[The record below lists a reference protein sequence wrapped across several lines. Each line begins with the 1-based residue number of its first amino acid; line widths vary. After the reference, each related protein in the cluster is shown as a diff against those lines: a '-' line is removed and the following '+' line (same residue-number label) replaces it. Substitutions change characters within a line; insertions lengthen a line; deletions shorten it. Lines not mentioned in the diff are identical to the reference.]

1 MRLNRSSQPPGQ
13 HAHGVRHPSGPSLWG
28 IVHHHVP
35 LVRRFS
41 VQLFSGEEFTGFT
54 NKPWGNDVAFNRQQ
68 LQGTW
73 ADKDGRLAWV
83 QAQLTIERFWT
94 STVWLV
100 A

>member
-1 MRLNRSSQPPGQ
+1 MAQPLQGSLLRGSSTPVAPATG
-13 HAHGVRHPSGPSLWG
+13 ALCP
-28 IVHHHVP
+28 
-35 LVRRFS
+35 RRFS

-83 QAQLTIERFWT
+83 RAQLTIERIHKSFCVIQFAPGWD
-94 STVWLV
+94 
-100 A
+100 